1 MSEEE
6 QIEQQVPQEE
16 YLTDEQIAE
25 VLKNQNEINYGS
37 PHSEEK
43 QNIHTFLT
51 KVVDA
56 KDTTKTGYLSD
67 VELGV
72 TPYSE
77 RTYKTVELYSEN
89 ANDDLWANHFK
100 RRAEIL
106 TATSLS
112 RNAKLLSLAVL
123 QRRELSDSSG
133 DDLNK
138 KPNKGWFS
146 KKEEV
151 KQI

>member
-1 MSEEE
+1 MNEEE
-6 QIEQQVPQEE
+6 QIEPQVPQEE
-16 YLTDEQIAE
+16 YVTDEQIAE
-25 VLKNQNEINYGS
+25 ALKNYGT
-37 PHSEEK
+37 PVPEEK

-51 KVVDA
+51 NVVKA

-123 QRRELSDSSG
+123 QRRELSDSSA

-138 KPNKGWFS
+138 KPNKGWF
-146 KKEEV
+146 KEKEV

>member
-1 MSEEE
+1 MTEEE
-6 QIEQQVPQEE
+6 QIEQQPMPQEE
-16 YLTDEQIAE
+16 YVTEEQIQEA
-25 VLKNQNEINYGS
+25 LKNYGT
-37 PHSEEK
+37 PTPEEK

-51 KVVDA
+51 NVVKS

-77 RTYKTVELYSEN
+77 RTYKTIELYSEN
-89 ANDDLWANHFK
+89 ANDDLWATHFK
-100 RRAEIL
+100 KRAEIL

-123 QRRELSDSSG
+123 QRRELADTSA

-146 KKEEV
+146 K
-151 KQI
+151 

>member
-1 MSEEE
+1 MEE
-6 QIEQQVPQEE
+6 QNEEIPQQPSTEVYATEEQLAQALQDYGAPVP
-16 YLTDEQIAE
+16 
-25 VLKNQNEINYGS
+25 
-37 PHSEEK
+37 EEK

-51 KVVDA
+51 NVVKA

-77 RTYKTVELYSEN
+77 RTYKTIELYSEN
-89 ANDDLWANHFK
+89 ANDDLWALHFK

-123 QRRELSDSSG
+123 QRRELADTSD
-133 DDLNK
+133 DDLNRK
-138 KPNKGWFS
+138 KNSGWFS
-146 KKEEV
+146 KKEKEV